1 MSNSEK
7 VVLTTDEKVVH
18 FAPTEKRLRQED
30 VMCGYVAPGDTVSM
44 DPQAC
49 TCGDCRD
56 WIFPPDE
63 PSEPDGE
70 CYRGGEAA
78 SALAEEQARIQREL
92 K

>member
-7 VVLTTDEKVVH
+7 VVLTTDEKSCTSRPRRSVYG
-18 FAPTEKRLRQED
+18 KRMSMRI
-30 VMCGYVAPGDTVSM
+30 VRARRYRSM

-70 CYRGGEAA
+70 CYRAA
-78 SALAEEQARIQREL
+78 KRKRLSRGTGAHSAGAQ
-92 K
+92 